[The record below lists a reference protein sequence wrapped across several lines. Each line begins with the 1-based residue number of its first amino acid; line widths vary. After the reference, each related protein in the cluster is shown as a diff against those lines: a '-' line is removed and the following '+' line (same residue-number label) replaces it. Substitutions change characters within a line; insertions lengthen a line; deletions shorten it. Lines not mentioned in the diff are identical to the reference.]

1 MTDLHKI
8 LYGDAKWVFSALAI
22 KNLKLK
28 NRRRYTTAILKTFK
42 SPYLCNRSTDEIWHI
57 DEYYSSEPD
66 LQLVLIFENLI
77 WWTAAVLKIKKTA

>member
-42 SPYLCNRSTDEIWHI
+42 SPYLCNRSTDEIWHS

-66 LQLVLIFENLI
+66 LVSFNFRKYYMVDSRGLEN
-77 WWTAAVLKIKKTA
+77 KKTA